1 MKTGRIAWFDGLEGL
16 VVDETGTP
24 FYMYRTALPESG
36 LDPESLT
43 NRKIKFSIYSYAATI
58 QVDQVE
64 FIPEEI
70 KMEERLPTIKK
81 SLIKSLHSD
90 LTNLYNWTR
99 EAKELLTSD
108 DYLEA
113 VRLAPESNFP
123 VEWIG
128 SVPDHLIT
136 PMLMQVS
143 LWKDPYSFPYFPR
156 LMQTKPIAWA
166 ACHEVATNLRYVH
179 SSILDEDICYA
190 AITVNPQ
197 VLPLVPER
205 FRTRFLLTQAVIL
218 SPMLI
223 TSLEKEEIT
232 EEMIAKALLNP
243 SLDSLKREEIVKA
256 LMSKGVE

>member
-1 MKTGRIAWFDGLEGL
+1 MKTGRIAWFDGTEGL
-16 VVDETGTP
+16 VVDETGKP
-24 FYMYRTALPESG
+24 YYMYKSTLPENA

-43 NRKIKFSIYSYAATI
+43 NKKIRFSIYENVTTF
-58 QVDQVE
+58 QVDQIK
-64 FIPEEI
+64 FIPEETDMERFSKI
-70 KMEERLPTIKK
+70 KAT
-81 SLIKSLHSD
+81 LIKSLNSD

-99 EAKELLTSD
+99 EERELLTSD

-113 VRLAPESNFP
+113 LRLAPESSFP

-156 LMQTKPIAWA
+156 LMQTKSIAWG

-190 AITVNPQ
+190 AIINNPK

-205 FRTRFLLTQAVIL
+205 FRTLSVLTQAVTL
-218 SPMLI
+218 DPMLI

-232 EEMIAKALLNP
+232 EGMIVKALLNP
-243 SLDSLKREEIVKA
+243 SLDSLKREEIVKS
-256 LMSKGVE
+256 LMDKGIE

>member
-1 MKTGRIAWFDGLEGL
+1 MKTGKIVWFDGAEGL
-16 VVDETGTP
+16 VVDETGKP
-24 FYMYRTALPESG
+24 YYMYKSALPALVS
-36 LDPESLT
+36 DPGSLA
-43 NRKIKFSIYSYAATI
+43 NKEIRFSIYENATTF
-58 QVDQVE
+58 QVDQIK
-64 FIPEEI
+64 FIPEETD
-70 KMEERLPTIKK
+70 MERFSKVKAT
-81 SLIKSLHSD
+81 LIKSLNSD

-99 EAKELLTSD
+99 EEKELLTSD

-113 VRLAPESNFP
+113 LRLAPESNFP

-156 LMQTKPIAWA
+156 LMQTKNIAWA

-190 AITVNPQ
+190 AITTNPK

-205 FRTRFLLTQAVIL
+205 FRTRSLLTQAVTLDPI
-218 SPMLI
+218 LI
-223 TSLEKEEIT
+223 TSFEKEEIT
-232 EEMIAKALLNP
+232 EGMIVKALLNP
-243 SLDSLKREEIVKA
+243 SLDSLKREEIVKS
-256 LMSKGVE
+256 LMGKGVE